1 MHGTQIWKSIEEYIR
16 IKGKTSLE
24 EILKE
29 YDDYSEEMIKKDLD
43 TLKKLGVIEIKDKQI
58 IFKKSASYCA
68 AHYFTLE
75 KSN

>member
-58 IFKKSASYCA
+58 IFKKSASY
-68 AHYFTLE
+68 
-75 KSN
+75 